1 MATAPH
7 AFTLV
12 QAATSLARATPYMWR
27 VRVWPAAGC
36 ASAWS
41 APGKFVTSMGT
52 AGGNGF
58 LNTTAPIWPAAPA
71 RYAFLRRVVQLDTT
85 PARKGI
91 IHATA
96 FVAAAQD
103 GGKEKLL
110 GAYRLH
116 VNGRPA
122 AIGPG
127 RGEVNYAM
135 KNHTLYDS
143 LDPTAAAQAAAEA
156 SAAARGLLTLA
167 LQCYHHD
174 ATGQVKCALASGA

>member
-1 MATAPH
+1 
-7 AFTLV
+7 
-12 QAATSLARATPYMWR
+12 
-27 VRVWPAAGC
+27 
-36 ASAWS
+36 
-41 APGKFVTSMGT
+41 MGT

-58 LNTTAPIWPAAPA
+58 LNTTVPIWPAAPA
-71 RYAFLRRVVQLDTT
+71 RYVFLRRVVQLDTT

-103 GGKEKLL
+103 GDKEKLL

-122 AIGPG
+122 AIGSG

-135 KNHTLYDS
+135 KNHILYDS
-143 LDPTAAAQAAAEA
+143 LDLTAAAQAAAEA

-174 ATGQVKCALASGA
+174 ATGQVGVLSREMCACIWGSVLVCLGRSILHTRGSVLGTCWMSG